1 VKKANKIKFK
11 LIKMASLQICF
22 KEMSKNKEMN
32 KEVTNNKMIKY
43 QKKMIQMKTFHNKN
57 LKNRNRK

>member
-1 VKKANKIKFK
+1 
-11 LIKMASLQICF
+11 MASLQICF